1 MIAEPITFSSI
12 LVGNDL
18 ASTAHYR
25 HFIFYLIPQR
35 GGKSKNGVIRRVS
48 MSGQNRLEVKGI
60 ALCTHALVTP
70 KDFTFAHQ
78 NLPLCM
84 EPRLYD
90 I

>member
-1 MIAEPITFSSI
+1 
-12 LVGNDL
+12 
-18 ASTAHYR
+18 
-25 HFIFYLIPQR
+25 
-35 GGKSKNGVIRRVS
+35 